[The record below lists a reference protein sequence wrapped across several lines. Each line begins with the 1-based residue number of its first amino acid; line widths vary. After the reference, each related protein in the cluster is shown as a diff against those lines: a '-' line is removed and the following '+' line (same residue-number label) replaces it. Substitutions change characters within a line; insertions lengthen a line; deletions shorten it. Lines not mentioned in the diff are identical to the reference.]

1 MKNPNR
7 NFKRAIDMVF
17 VRDLERRTGRV
28 FSEADLTDSEQP
40 LYVSKGGGFVV
51 QEAPEFAF
59 PRGMMSQEALA
70 GLPSVLPN
78 GEIAG
83 ESNLWDAYEAGE
95 QAYRNEYFSG
105 ASDHEADW
113 ASSRNYSKEEMKE
126 FGIKRD

>member
-40 LYVSKGGGFVV
+40 LYVSKGGGIIID
-51 QEAPEFAF
+51 EAPDFAF

-70 GLPSVLPN
+70 ALPQFIN
-78 GEIAG
+78 TGTDDDC
-83 ESNLWDAYEAGE
+83 NLWAQYEAAEDAYVNDE
-95 QAYRNEYFSG
+95 SG
-105 ASDHEADW
+105 GANDHESDW
-113 ASSRNYSKEEMKE
+113 ATSRNYSKEEMKE

>member
-28 FSEADLTDSEQP
+28 FSEAELTDSEQP
-40 LYVSKGGGFVV
+40 LYVSKGGGVII
-51 QEAPEFAF
+51 EDAPDFAF
-59 PRGMMSQEALA
+59 PRGMMSQAALA

-95 QAYRNEYFSG
+95 DAYRNEIGGG
-105 ASDHEADW
+105 ASDEESDW
-113 ASSRNYSKEEMKE
+113 ASSRGYSKEEMKE
-126 FGIKRD
+126 FGIKR

>member
-40 LYVSKGGGFVV
+40 LYVSKGGGIIID
-51 QEAPEFAF
+51 EAPDFAF

-70 GLPSVLPN
+70 GIPHILPN
-78 GEIAG
+78 GEITG
-83 ESNLWDAYEAGE
+83 ESNLWDAYAAGE
-95 QAYRNEYFSG
+95 HAYRKEETGG
-105 ASDHEADW
+105 ASEEESDW
-113 ASSRNYSKEEMKE
+113 VSSRGYSKEEMKE
-126 FGIKRD
+126 FGIKK